1 MQFSHIALALG
12 LLAAGAASAA
22 QASVIAFTNSNLAG
36 LPSALVS
43 ISAQAPAANLCV
55 GSGVCATSLSYQTAV
70 GGLTVTATDGPDV
83 DTLALVSHSN
93 LSNAG
98 LGVVAGYIG
107 HKGSFVIADGNHSLD
122 EGKEVLTLRFA
133 NQVSLSQL
141 FFFPDD
147 RSTLALNKELDAKDG
162 FTLSVDGGAFQEH
175 SFGSLGGH
183 PVSFQAPLV
192 GQTFS
197 FGYAR
202 HKSPEDFYLAGM
214 SVTATA
220 PAVPEASSVAMM
232 GLGLLGLAGL
242 ASRRQQRG

>member
-1 MQFSHIALALG
+1 MHFSHIALALG
-12 LLAAGAASAA
+12 LFAAGAASAA

-98 LGVVAGYIG
+98 LGVVAGYVG
-107 HKGSFVIADGNHSLD
+107 HKGGFVIADGNHSLD
-122 EGKEVLTLRFA
+122 EAKEVLTLRFA

-147 RSTLALNKELDAKDG
+147 RSTLALNKELDAIDG
-162 FTLSVDGGAFQEH
+162 FTLSVDGGGFQEY
-175 SFGSLGGH
+175 SFGNLGGH

-192 GQTFS
+192 GNTFS

-202 HKSPEDFYLAGM
+202 HKSTEDFYLAGM

-242 ASRRQQRG
+242 ASRRRQRG